1 MARGIISTILGGV
14 AGGLEGRKNQ
24 FLMQQ
29 ELDERKRREELEQQR
44 WNAMQDQQR
53 LSNALA
59 VRSAGGSVG
68 GAPRLVQEIAAPQA
82 PPRSSALDSAL
93 FAGEQARSQ
102 PSPIERPDFSQFERP
117 RTEFVVDPDYEE
129 ISIGDQTFSFLTQE
143 AEERRAAEAARQNAE
158 AAAMLRQEQRDH
170 EMTMKY
176 LDNDFRKEG
185 DRIRHGYN
193 VALESM
199 RHSNALQRATAL
211 AVGEAAQ
218 DRLSYADMERAVM
231 NTALRGYKVY
241 DDYGNVIE
249 ERPYTAQET
258 RNLVLMLEDAMG
270 FMSGYGQGRGGIPR

>member
-14 AGGLEGRKNQ
+14 AGGFEGLAADQK
-24 FLMQQ
+24 
-29 ELDERKRREELEQQR
+29 RKREEEERRLARETEAER
-44 WNAMQDQQR
+44 WGAMQDQQR
-53 LSNALA
+53 LSNVFA
-59 VRSAGGSVG
+59 VRAAGGSVG
-68 GAPRLVQEIAAPQA
+68 GAPRIAQEVDAPKA

-102 PSPIERPDFSQFERP
+102 PSPIERPDFSRFERP

-129 ISIGDQTFSFLTQE
+129 VSIGDQTFSFLTQE

-199 RHSNALQRATAL
+199 RHSNALQRVSGSA
-211 AVGEAAQ
+211 E
-218 DRLSYADMERAVM
+218 DRITYADMERAVM

-241 DDYGNVIE
+241 DEYGNVIE
-249 ERPYTAQET
+249 ERPYTTEET
-258 RNLVLMLEDAMG
+258 RSLLLMLENAMG
-270 FMSGYGQGRGGIPR
+270 FMSGYGEGRGGIPR